1 MSNTSTSSRANPL
14 FAPRKDPIEG
24 CRACGETGL
33 YRVLDLGLT
42 PLANR
47 LLAAE
52 QLSEPEPTYPLELVF
67 CPKCSLVQI
76 TETVPPEELFSHYL
90 YFSSFSDTVVN
101 NAREVVGLMRKRK
114 RLTGESLVVEV
125 ASNDGYLLQFYKEVG
140 VPVVGIEPAANI
152 SKVAVEERGIRTIN
166 AFFGRDCARR
176 LAERGERADVIHANN
191 VLAHVADT
199 NGFIEGFAILLKD
212 DGVVVVEAPYLRD
225 TVEGTEFDQ
234 IYHEHLCYF
243 SLTSLDSL
251 FRSHGLTIFD
261 VQHIAIHGGS
271 LRIFARREPDEP
283 GHVGRAV
290 RDMLDEERR
299 LGMDTPD
306 YYRDFASRVERLKA
320 DLRELLG
327 DLKSAG
333 KRIAVYGASA
343 KGATLLN
350 YFEIGAETL
359 DWVADRSTAKQG
371 LCTPGTR
378 LPIVPPERMLE
389 DQPDYVLLLSWNF
402 RDEILGQQAAYRERG
417 GRFIIPIPKLEV
429 V

>member
-1 MSNTSTSSRANPL
+1 MSNTSASSRANGLIVPVNG
-14 FAPRKDPIEG
+14 RIEG
-24 CRACGETGL
+24 CRACGETDL
-33 YRVLDLGLT
+33 PSVLDLGRM

-47 LLAAE
+47 LLAE
-52 QLSEPEPTYPLELVF
+52 DQLNEPEPTYPLELVF
-67 CPKCSLVQI
+67 CPRCSLVQI
-76 TETVPPEELFSHYL
+76 TQTVPPEELFDHYL
-90 YFSSFSDTVVN
+90 YFSSFSDTVLN
-101 NAREVVGLMRKRK
+101 NAREVVDLMRKWK
-114 RLTGESLVVEV
+114 RLSGESLVVEV
-125 ASNDGYLLQFYKEVG
+125 ASNDGYLLQFYREAG
-140 VPVVGIEPAANI
+140 VPVLGIEPAANI
-152 SKVAVEERGIRTIN
+152 AKVAVEERGIRTVN
-166 AFFGRDCARR
+166 EFFGRDFARS
-176 LAERGERADVIHANN
+176 LATRGERADVMHANN

-199 NGFIEGFAILLKD
+199 NGFVEGFAILLKE
-212 DGVVVVEAPYLRD
+212 DGIVVVEVPYLRD

-243 SLTSLDSL
+243 SLTSLDRL

-271 LRIFARREPDEP
+271 LRVFARRELDMP
-283 GHVGRAV
+283 GHVGQAV
-290 RDMLDEERR
+290 GDMLDEEQG
-299 LGMDTPD
+299 LGMDMLE
-306 YYRDFASRVERLKA
+306 YYRAFASRVEQLKA
-320 DLRELLG
+320 GLRELLS
-327 DLKSAG
+327 DLKSAS

-343 KGATLLN
+343 KSATLLN
-350 YFEIGAETL
+350 YFGIGAETL

-371 LCTPGTR
+371 LYTPGTR